1 MSSRVLFQYFTRSRR
16 VSPLTSSLA
25 LALQHPDDDTVALL
39 ACWWI
44 AIKFEEGEYLP
55 IKALLAEVPGVAT
68 PRTLL
73 ARGGAGARARRVRP
87 PVPHGGAAHARVA
100 PERVARVRRVAQP
113 PPGVSH
119 RAPRSPAEWARILA
133 AAVARTSV
141 SPVVQIM
148 SYLVRRRTR
157 ERLCPRTPTLTLR
170 KRARDDD
177 VVTLQL
183 PRPARS
189 PPSASTTPLHEKSTI
204 H

>member
-1 MSSRVLFQYFTRSRR
+1 MSSRVLFQYFTRSRG

-25 LALQHPDDDTVALL
+25 LALQRPDDDAVALL

-73 ARGGAGARARRVRP
+73 ATE
-87 PVPHGGAAHARVA
+87 ARVL
-100 PERVARVRRVAQP
+100 ERVGFVLPYRTEVRRIHESLP
-113 PPGVSH
+113 TTS
-119 RAPRSPAEWARILA
+119 RAFDEWLHLLQEFRIVHLYSPAEWARILA

-141 SPVVQIM
+141 SPVVQMM

-183 PRPARS
+183 PRAR
-189 PPSASTTPLHEKSTI
+189 PLASVRVHDPVA
-204 H
+204 